1 MSCERYSAAIVD
13 HACGADL
20 PVEARAHLAGCA
32 RCEALFDEQ
41 RRLIAGLDAELSA
54 VIAIDPSP
62 QFAPRVRAAVEATAV
77 ASHRHR
83 WLWLGGFAATAAAAL
98 IVASLPAEH
107 AMAPPAP
114 PVAFGA
120 MQQSETGI
128 VESALDRAPR
138 PPTPLR
144 RTAASELNTASA
156 HTPPEPEVI
165 VSPAQRAAVDRYVAM
180 FRAGSLETSALA
192 TSPQPL
198 LAPPSDL
205 VVAPLEVEPMA
216 VPGGDVSTTGAVERR
231 HD

>member
-20 PVEARAHLAGCA
+20 PVDARAHLAGCA

-41 RRLIAGLDAELSA
+41 RRLIDGLDFELSA
-54 VIAIDPSP
+54 AIAIDPSP

-83 WLWLGGFAATAAAAL
+83 WFWLGGLAATAAAAV
-98 IVASLPAEH
+98 IVVASWPTEH
-107 AMAPPAP
+107 AIAPSAPPIALGAP
-114 PVAFGA
+114 QLKP
-120 MQQSETGI
+120 
-128 VESALDRAPR
+128 VESANPVPPPQAPSQPVVARARETGTQP
-138 PPTPLR
+138 
-144 RTAASELNTASA
+144 
-156 HTPPEPEVI
+156 PPEPEII
-165 VSPAQRAAVDRYVAM
+165 VAAEQRIAVERYVAM

-192 TSPQPL
+192 TSPQPI

-205 VVAPLEVEPMA
+205 VVAPLGVEPMA
-216 VPGGDVSTTGAVERR
+216 VPGEDLSTTGAVERR